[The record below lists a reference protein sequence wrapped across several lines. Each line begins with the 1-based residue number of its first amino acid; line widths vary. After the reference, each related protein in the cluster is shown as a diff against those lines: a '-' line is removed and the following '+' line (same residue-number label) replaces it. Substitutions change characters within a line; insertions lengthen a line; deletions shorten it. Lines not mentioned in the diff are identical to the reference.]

1 MDNRKL
7 EFMALAIVLIA
18 FCLGTLG
25 LIIAVLMKQEV
36 GSAVPLVDGTLG
48 TLAMAMWKDF
58 SHSNQDQA
66 DNKPQEKV
74 ISIQAPLEPTKPIVA
89 QETPIVEVK
98 P

>member
-1 MDNRKL
+1 MWIQKGKIMNNREL
-7 EFMALAIVLIA
+7 EFIALAIVLSS

-25 LIIAVLMKQEV
+25 LIIAVLMKHPV
-36 GSAVPLVDGTLG
+36 GEAVSLVDGTLG

-66 DNKPQEKV
+66 DS
-74 ISIQAPLEPTKPIVA
+74 SI
-89 QETPIVEVK
+89 TPVKTILDEVK